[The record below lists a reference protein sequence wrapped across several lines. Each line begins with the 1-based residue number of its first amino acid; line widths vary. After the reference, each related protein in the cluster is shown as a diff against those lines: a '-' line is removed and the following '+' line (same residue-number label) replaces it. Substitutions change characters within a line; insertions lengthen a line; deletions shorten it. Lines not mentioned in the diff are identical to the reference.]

1 VSERNQPSEGR
12 STPPTSGPAVDPATQ
27 RAFGRPDGIQGAFAG
42 REHRRDQGEF
52 APTNQSPGP
61 VLDDVF
67 GRPKV
72 DDDDSDAAEPWPQQP
87 EGEAPPPPTAPAPA
101 PEPGPP
107 GPKLGLVDLL
117 FSGKVSKAALAVII
131 VLALLVG
138 LAGGWMGSRTATII
152 AAFST
157 PKVDVSSTEP
167 AEESDGRFTK
177 VANAVADSV
186 VTIEALSDQSGSQG
200 SGVVVDGR
208 GYIVTNNHVVEEA
221 ASDADKWKLS
231 VIFNDGK
238 TVPAHVVGRDPVTDL
253 AVLKVNNVDH
263 LTVAR
268 LGDSDRLRVGQE
280 VLAAGAPLGLRSTD
294 TQGII
299 SALNRAVRLSA
310 ERSGD
315 DIVISAVQTDA
326 AINHGNSG
334 GPLINMNAEVIG
346 INAAG
351 KSMSDSASGLGFAIP
366 VNEMKHV
373 VETLMRDG
381 VISHPTL
388 GLSAQSVSDTAAAG
402 AKVTEVKPHEPADRA
417 GIKDGDVVVKIG
429 DHQIGDL
436 DAFVVAVRQ
445 LRVGKSTPIEVLR
458 EGKSMT
464 LNVEPAAG
472 KPTTKP

>member
-1 VSERNQPSEGR
+1 MTERNQPAEGR
-12 STPPTSGPAVDPATQ
+12 STPPAGDSPAVDPATQ
-27 RAFGRPDGIQGAFAG
+27 RAFGRPDGIEGAFASPD
-42 REHRRDQGEF
+42 RRHDQGEYT
-52 APTNQSPGP
+52 PTNQPPGP
-61 VLDDVF
+61 LLDNVF
-67 GRPKV
+67 GQPDRGDEPV
-72 DDDDSDAAEPWPQQP
+72 SEPWPPQA
-87 EGEAPPPPTAPAPA
+87 EDEAPPPAPAAAAPAPA
-101 PEPGPP
+101 PA
-107 GPKLGLVDLL
+107 GPKLGLVDVL
-117 FSGKVSKAALAVII
+117 FSGKVSRPALALLG
-131 VLALLVG
+131 VLALAVG
-138 LAGGWMGSRTATII
+138 LAGGWMGSKTASII
-152 AAFST
+152 EAFSI
-157 PKVDVSSTEP
+157 PKVNVSSTARDDE
-167 AEESDGRFTK
+167 AEGRFTK
-177 VANAVADSV
+177 VARAVADSV
-186 VTIEALSDQSGSQG
+186 VTIEAISEQAGSQG

-221 ASDADKWKLS
+221 ASDAKKWKLS

-268 LGDSDRLRVGQE
+268 LGDSNRLRVGQE
-280 VLAAGAPLGLRSTD
+280 VIAAGAPLGLRSTD
-294 TQGII
+294 TVGII

-310 ERSGD
+310 ERSGE

-351 KSMSDSASGLGFAIP
+351 KSLSDSASGLGFAIP

-381 VISHPTL
+381 VIAHPTL
-388 GLSAQSVSDTAAAG
+388 GLTAQSVSDTAAAG
-402 AKVTEVKPHEPADRA
+402 AKVTEVKQGEPAEKA

-429 DHQIGDL
+429 DRQIGDL
-436 DAFVVAVRQ
+436 DSFVVAVRQ
-445 LRVGKSTPIEVLR
+445 LEIGKGTPVEILR
-458 EGKSMT
+458 EGKPMT
-464 LNVEPAAG
+464 LTVEPVAG